1 MAIQMRAFSIIS
13 FDTIVCNIK
22 PKLVVSKKRCQILTR
37 DRRRTNWTSR
47 YWITFKVVVTLKNV
61 RKTCEFEFAQRMKA
75 RNVETP
81 PLRTAGPILVSESET
96 LWSRVPGVDR
106 NSWVTWAAL
115 STDRYVHQLNSILL
129 TFHNRRS
136 VQKSKSAQSK
146 FALRVTFTPSA
157 AHLTVFLYLCSSR
170 SKAQS

>member
-1 MAIQMRAFSIIS
+1 M
-13 FDTIVCNIK
+13 
-22 PKLVVSKKRCQILTR
+22 
-37 DRRRTNWTSR
+37 
-47 YWITFKVVVTLKNV
+47 KNV

-81 PLRTAGPILVSESET
+81 PLRTAGPILVSERGT

-115 STDRYVHQLNSILL
+115 STGRYVHQLNSILL
-129 TFHNRRS
+129 TFHNQRS
-136 VQKSKSAQSK
+136 VQKSKRPQSK

-157 AHLTVFLYLCSSR
+157 AHLTVSLYLCSSR
-170 SKAQS
+170 SNAQGESRALEGRHVRSKSPSRVQDGDEGVAERNGRD